1 MGRRLGNYDVRG
13 LIGCGAM
20 GAVYLAHD
28 AVLDRP
34 VALKVLLGS
43 LARSPEQVRRFQRE
57 ARAAAPLSHPNI
69 VRIYEAGVRQGI
81 PFMAMEYVDGES
93 FDRFLARSGPLPW
106 RHALEVAAQMA
117 RALAC
122 AHEHGVTHRDV
133 KPSNMLLDR
142 KGRLR
147 LTDFGIARIRDQST
161 GLTEHDLFL
170 GTPEFM
176 SPEQC
181 AGARDIGPATD
192 LFSLGVT
199 IYRMISGRMPFAGF
213 NTAALIAAIT
223 HETPPRLNRIC
234 AEVPDDVARLVAHL
248 LEKSPDARPESA
260 EAVAEAIEN
269 LLESDG
275 GNSVMSAALEAFIR
289 DQAEPRELEF
299 WTPTPGEKP
308 ARKTRRP
315 MVRQNKRRR
324 FYAPVS
330 LAARLAASVVAA
342 LALAGAGYWYLAG
355 TPDPVTAAPL
365 LNKAVFV
372 PQQPGVYLMDLP
384 ASGWDVAELAWTP
397 RGEALLARLEGRSD
411 TLLWGSSGILRVS
424 PGDGSMRSLSPP
436 ANPWRDAEAASAL
449 VRQPLL
455 QAVLLPGW
463 DTANGL
469 AGEGYLL
476 RAARL
481 GGDHVVLLPQP
492 AGAAHPLSTPLVV
505 VEGAAWGTDPQD
517 PHATPRPGEALF
529 SPAGDRL
536 VVARASAQ
544 GPGYDLLLYP
554 LVEEPT
560 EAPKPLKM
568 QSFNL
573 IPGGL
578 CFAPDGRHLYVLS
591 LDQDGR
597 ALYRLDCDGGRA
609 ERVLRADIVPP
620 LSIAPDG
627 QTGYAA
633 IDSAAGREIFHIDL
647 QGSGGATPLG
657 RGALSRAP
665 LLPRAQGL
673 LACVDEGAASRL
685 FRIDATQAGRRFE
698 LARFEGGRLREAVAS
713 PSGRWAAA
721 VLDQGGVS
729 RLALVDLE
737 ALTART
743 APQAMEAPAT

>member
-142 KGRLR
+142 KGRMR

-223 HETPPRLNRIC
+223 HETPPRLNRVC
-234 AEVPDDVARLVAHL
+234 ADVPDDVARLVAHL
-248 LEKSPDARPESA
+248 LEKSPSARPESA

-275 GNSVMSAALEAFIR
+275 GNSAMSAALDAFIR

-308 ARKTRRP
+308 VRKARRP

-355 TPDPVTAAPL
+355 TPDPVMAAPL

-372 PQQPGVYLMDLP
+372 PQQPGVYLMNLP
-384 ASGWDVAELAWTP
+384 APGWDVAELAWTP
-397 RGEALLARLEGRSD
+397 RGDALLARLEGRD
-411 TLLWGSSGILRVS
+411 ETLLAGSSGILRVS
-424 PGDGSMRSLSPP
+424 PDDGSMLSLSPP
-436 ANPWRDAEAASAL
+436 ANPWREAEAASAL
-449 VRQPLL
+449 VRQPAL
-455 QAVLLPGW
+455 QAALLPGW

-481 GGDHVVLLPQP
+481 GGEQIALLAQP
-492 AGAAHPLSTPLVV
+492 AGAAHPMGRPLAVID
-505 VEGAAWGTDPQD
+505 GAAWGSYPRDPF
-517 PHATPRPGEALF
+517 AVPRPAEALL
-529 SPAGDRL
+529 SPAGDQL
-536 VVARASAQ
+536 AVALASAQ
-544 GPGYDLLLYP
+544 GPGYDLVLHSLGKDATETPAP
-554 LVEEPT
+554 LNA
-560 EAPKPLKM
+560 APL
-568 QSFNL
+568 NL
-573 IPGGL
+573 IPGGMS
-578 CFAPDGRHLYVLS
+578 FAPDGRHLYVLS

-597 ALYRLDCDGGRA
+597 ALYRLDSGGGRA
-609 ERVLRADIVPP
+609 ERLLRADIVPP
-620 LSIAPDG
+620 LCIASDS

-633 IDSAAGREIFHIDL
+633 IDSAAGREIFRIDL
-647 QGSGGATPLG
+647 RGGAVATPLG
-657 RGALSRAP
+657 RGALSRSP
-665 LLPRAQGL
+665 LLPRLQGL
-673 LACVDEGAASRL
+673 LATAEEGATAL
-685 FRIDATQAGRRFE
+685 LLRIDPAQSGGRVE
-698 LARFEGGRLREAVAS
+698 LARFEGAQLGEAVVS

-721 VLDQGGVS
+721 VLDQGGVT
-729 RLALVDLE
+729 RLALVDLD
-737 ALTART
+737 ALSGHPAIE
-743 APQAMEAPAT
+743 PMEAPAA